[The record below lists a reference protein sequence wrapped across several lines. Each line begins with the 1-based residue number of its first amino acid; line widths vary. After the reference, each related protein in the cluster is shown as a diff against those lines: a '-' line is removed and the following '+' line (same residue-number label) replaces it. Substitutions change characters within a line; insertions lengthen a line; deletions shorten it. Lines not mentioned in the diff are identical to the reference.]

1 MLHHAKQGFEEF
13 RRAREVIEELR
24 GVRRGKITVAS
35 VESTAR
41 GLLMPALLS
50 FWKEFP
56 NVTVDVAVVSS
67 SDVGRMVRQGEVEL
81 GLAFSNAI
89 SSGSLE
95 MLAEAALP
103 IGAILPAGHELAKA
117 RSVSLRD
124 LATEPVLS
132 ADPTMLLHELVQLA
146 VSSEV
151 FKPRLRLSSNS
162 TGILSSFAA
171 AEAGVAFKTRLGLQ
185 DEIDRGD
192 IAFVPLSDAQ
202 LPMQHV
208 KLWKRTSQPLTP
220 AGDRLALL
228 IIAEIESLREALSRT
243 TPT

>member
-24 GVRRGKITVAS
+24 GVRRGKITLAS

-50 FWKEFP
+50 FWTEFP
-56 NVTVDVAVVSS
+56 NVTVDLAVVSS
-67 SDVGRMVRQGEVEL
+67 SDVGRMVRQGEAEL
-81 GLAFSNAI
+81 GLAFSNVV

-95 MLAEAALP
+95 MVAEAALP

-117 RSVSLRD
+117 RSVSLRE

-132 ADPTMLLHELVQLA
+132 ADPTMLLHELVELA

-171 AEAGVAFKTRLGLQ
+171 VGAGVAFKTQLGLER
-185 DEIDRGD
+185 EIARGD
-192 IAFVPLSDAQ
+192 ITFVPLSDAE

-208 KLWKRTSQPLTP
+208 KLWKRVSHPLTP
-220 AGDRLALL
+220 AADRLASLL
-228 IIAEIESLREALSRT
+228 SAGIQSLKQHH
-243 TPT
+243 